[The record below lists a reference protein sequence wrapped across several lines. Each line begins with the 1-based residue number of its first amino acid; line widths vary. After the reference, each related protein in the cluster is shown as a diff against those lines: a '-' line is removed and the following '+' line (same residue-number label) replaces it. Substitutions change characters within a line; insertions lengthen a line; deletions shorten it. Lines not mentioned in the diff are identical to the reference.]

1 MKKKTK
7 KKIAKELLLLSVR
20 MSELKDLKRQTS
32 SNVYKIKNVCG
43 YSYSHASSSISSLNL
58 LISEIDLKMKSHRN
72 RCKKLATD
80 LIKGSGLI
88 FEESPK
94 DVVPYSKIDLQRG
107 YIILNRMEQ
116 NPQVDNDRLQE
127 YVLILESGNIVS
139 KENIIARSVLEDNF
153 QYKDNYTKK
162 QVAAMS
168 ILATM

>member
-20 MSELKDLKRQTS
+20 MSELKDLKRQAS

-43 YSYSHASSSISSLNL
+43 YSYSHAHSSISSLNYL
-58 LISEIDLKMKSHRN
+58 MAEIDLKTKSHKN

-80 LIKGSGLI
+80 LIKGSGLM

-94 DVVPYSKIDLQRG
+94 DIIPYSKIDLQRG
-107 YIILNRMEQ
+107 YIILNMVEQ
-116 NPQVDNDRLQE
+116 NPKVDDDKPQE
-127 YVLILESGNIVS
+127 YVLILESGEIVS
-139 KENIIARSVLEDNF
+139 KENVVARSVLEDNF